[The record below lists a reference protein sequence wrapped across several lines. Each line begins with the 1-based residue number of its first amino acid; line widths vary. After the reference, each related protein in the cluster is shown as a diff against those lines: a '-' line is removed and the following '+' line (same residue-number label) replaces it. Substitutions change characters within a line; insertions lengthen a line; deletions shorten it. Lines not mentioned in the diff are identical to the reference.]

1 MRFLR
6 PGWPRHARHWPVWL
20 PLSLLILSMLAC
32 GGFQVR
38 VTPTVTP
45 PPSATPEPVQPEAGP
60 TAEPTSP
67 PIATL
72 APAPAPSAT
81 PTQAAGLVVGAKA
94 RVAATGG
101 LNVRDK
107 ASAKGKLLG
116 KLNAGAVVTLTAGP
130 EEADKN
136 TWWQVDN
143 GAGLVGW
150 VAAGPASDPWL
161 VPDAG
166 AAPAI
171 GGGKLTNRPVRLGD
185 RVQVTTDQGK
195 VLTIRDAAGTDA
207 TARAHVLTGT
217 QFVVR
222 GGPVRQGGLLWW
234 QLEGAKVSGWAAEG
248 SGKERWLTPVEP

>member
-1 MRFLR
+1 MRVVK
-6 PGWPRHARHWPVWL
+6 PRQPHHVRCWHVWL
-20 PLSLLILSMLAC
+20 PLCALVFSMMAC

-45 PPSATPEPVQPEAGP
+45 PPSATPQPVQAEAGP
-60 TAEPTSP
+60 TASPTSP

-72 APAPAPSAT
+72 APAPTASPT
-81 PTQAAGLVVGAKA
+81 PTQAAGLAIGAKA

-107 ASAKGKLLG
+107 ASAKGKQLG
-116 KLNAGAVVTLTAGP
+116 KINAGTVVTLVAGP
-130 EEADKN
+130 EEAEN
-136 TWWQVDN
+136 YAWWQVDN

-150 VAAGPASDPWL
+150 VAAGPSNDPWL

-166 AAPAI
+166 AAPAA
-171 GGGKLTNRPVRLGD
+171 GGGKLTNRAVKLGD

-195 VLTIRDAAGTDA
+195 VLTVREAAGADA
-207 TARAHVLTGT
+207 TALAHALSGT

-222 GGPVRQGGLLWW
+222 AGPVRQGGLLWW
-234 QLEGAKVSGWAAEG
+234 QLEGANVNGWAAEG
-248 SGKERWLTPVEP
+248 SGTDRWLTPVEP